1 MKLSQAIHDVKE
13 WNERFGHLTGDK
25 NERREFWEDH
35 YKHRKLAVDLVLE
48 EVGEL
53 ARAIEGEVTP
63 CSIVP
68 EYTRESQI
76 ELLDAICDILVTTF
90 GVAAKAGLEDVV
102 EEAFEEVMESN
113 WSKLDASGNP
123 VYYDNGKIAKS
134 DLYRAPDLSQFV

>member
-1 MKLSQAIHDVKE
+1 MQIKQAIQDVKA

-35 YKHRKLAVDLVLE
+35 YGHRKLAVDLVQE
-48 EVGEL
+48 EVNEMAQAIRGE
-53 ARAIEGEVTP
+53 ENP
-63 CSIVP
+63 CSIFQ
-68 EYTRESQI
+68 EYTRDSQV

-102 EEAFEEVMESN
+102 EEAFEEVMDSN
-113 WSKLDASGNP
+113 WSKLDAEGNP

-134 DLYRAPDLSQFV
+134 DLYRAPDLGQFV

>member
-1 MKLSQAIHDVKE
+1 MKISQAIQDVKA

-35 YKHRKLAVDLVLE
+35 YEHRKLAVDLVRE
-48 EVGEL
+48 EADEL
-53 ARAIEGEVTP
+53 AQAIKGVETP

-102 EEAFEEVMESN
+102 EEAFEEVMDSN
-113 WSKLDASGNP
+113 WSKLDAEGNP

-134 DLYRAPDLSQFV
+134 DLYRAPDLGQFV

>member
-1 MKLSQAIHDVKE
+1 MRLRQAIHDVKE
-13 WNERFGHLTGDK
+13 WNRRFGHLTGDK
-25 NERREFWEDH
+25 EERREFWEDNPE
-35 YKHRKLAVDLVLE
+35 HRGLAVDLVLE

-53 ARAIEGEVTP
+53 ARAIRGKETP

-68 EYTRESQI
+68 EYTRESQV

-102 EEAFEEVMESN
+102 EDAFDEVMESN
-113 WSKLDASGNP
+113 WSKLDAGGNP

-134 DLYRAPDLSQFV
+134 DLYRAPDLEQFV